1 MTTNTPGSA
10 PPDTRLNDLVKQ
22 WFPLLPRSKPV
33 CRPLTDR
40 IDRVRRQADLASQH
54 TDESLL
60 RAAEAHNLAAL
71 IASDCGMPALARDL
85 CWRQFDIFATSG
97 PYDQATA
104 KLTLQ
109 PLVNLGRLH
118 TRDGNG
124 ATAYQLH
131 EALFQAAKTRTET
144 SIDGRTISMGNI
156 VHPGDDHREIVRWLW
171 TILLA
176 DGTRA
181 LCRAGRWSQALQQAE
196 QHNGVGHR
204 LFDGRQVAIIA
215 HCAAHHHAEAIRLT
229 EASATPTTWEQA
241 VAACLKVICL
251 VWAGQPTISATA
263 TMVDAYLALDPVPEH
278 AVFRVRLG
286 LSVADLTHDTHD
298 TQPVLRMIERS
309 ALDAADGYAARDA
322 RTHRTPSP
330 LTEAAAHALNQ
341 TVQAASLDTTMPP
354 RLLDNLMHSVQRS
367 ETALARSLAGPQT
380 SGSTPKATHQ
390 VVGSII

>member
-1 MTTNTPGSA
+1 MA
-10 PPDTRLNDLVKQ
+10 DIRLNDLVEQ

-33 CRPLTDR
+33 CRSLTDR
-40 IDRVRRQADLASQH
+40 LDRVRRQADLASQH
-54 TDESLL
+54 TDDALR

-71 IASDCGMPALARDL
+71 ILSDCAMPALARDL

-124 ATAYQLH
+124 TAAYHLH
-131 EALFQAAKTRTET
+131 EALFQAAKTRTEA
-144 SIDGRTISMGNI
+144 SVDSRTISLGTI

-181 LCRAGRWSQALQQAE
+181 LCRAGRWSEALHRAE
-196 QHNGVGHR
+196 QHNGLGQR

-229 EASATPTTWEQA
+229 EASATPTAWEQA
-241 VAACLKVICL
+241 VAACLKVLCL
-251 VWAGQPTISATA
+251 TWASQPTHSATTA
-263 TMVDAYLALDPVPEH
+263 MVNTYLALDPVPEH
-278 AVFRVRLG
+278 AVFHVRLG
-286 LSVADLTHDTHD
+286 LSVADLAHHTHDTH
-298 TQPVLRMIERS
+298 PVIRMTERS
-309 ALDAADGYAARDA
+309 ALDSGDAYAARDA
-322 RTHRTPSP
+322 RTNRTPSP
-330 LTEAAAHALNQ
+330 LTEAAAHALDK
-341 TVQAASLDTTMPP
+341 TVRAAGLGTTMPP
-354 RLLDNLMHSVQRS
+354 RLLDNLMHSVQS
-367 ETALARSLAGPQT
+367 CETALARALTTGPQT
-380 SGSTPKATHQ
+380 SGSIPRVT
-390 VVGSII
+390 SR